1 MNYYRRHIGDY
12 LRDTAHLSL
21 LEHGVY
27 TRLLDIYYT
36 REAPLPGLDQTARLV
51 GARSR
56 EERQALELVLGEF
69 FELVDGQYVQQR
81 CERELQ
87 ANREKAER
95 NREVGAKGGRPKKN
109 QNPEKTQ
116 TVSSSKP
123 RENPDGFQNGTQIE
137 PRENP
142 FPIANSHIPPLGP
155 PQGGGKRGSRRC
167 PDDFEVTP
175 AMREWAASEASG
187 VDVERETRAFR
198 DFEFSRAYTDWP
210 ATWRNWIRRA
220 AGRVPSHR
228 QDGGER
234 PWDGAI

>member
-36 REAPLPGLDQTARLV
+36 REGPLPGVEQSARLV
-51 GARSR
+51 GARTR
-56 EERQALELVLGEF
+56 EERQALETVLGEF
-69 FELVDGQYVQQR
+69 FEAVDGQFIQRR

-87 ANREKAER
+87 ASREKAER
-95 NREVGAKGGRPKKN
+95 NREVGSKGGRPRKK
-109 QNPEKTQ
+109 QNPEETQ
-116 TVSSSKP
+116 TVSEKKP
-123 RENPDGFQNGTQIE
+123 TENPDGFQNETQAE
-137 PRENP
+137 PTENP

-155 PQGGGKRGSRRC
+155 PQGGGKRGAKRC
-167 PDDFEVTP
+167 PDGFEVTP
-175 AMREWAASEASG
+175 AMRQWAASEAPG
-187 VDVERETRAFR
+187 VDVDRETRAFR

-210 ATWRNWIRRA
+210 ATWRNWLRRA
-220 AGRVPSHR
+220 ADRSPGAQRKSE
-228 QDGGER
+228 GR